1 MMISSS
7 VLLSSPLGFVTA
19 VSVTFPVTV
28 KVYGLSVETREPFSV
43 HSTNVSPLG
52 TVAVTVT
59 LVPSSNVPLV
69 LPPESEPPI
78 TVTVYVTG
86 CGSGSSSGLHSQ
98 ANFFASCH
106 FPSNKNFF
114 VAPPPRQGL
123 FVRRFTP
130 YKCIIK
136 QKS

>member
-86 CGSGSSSGLHSQ
+86 CGSGSSSGLHP
-98 ANFFASCH
+98 AKGRMHASARTRAIAIV
-106 FPSNKNFF
+106 STLTSK
-114 VAPPPRQGL
+114 L
-123 FVRRFTP
+123 FCFMSFSL
-130 YKCIIK
+130 
-136 QKS
+136 Q